1 MSTLETRTL
10 QEWATE
16 MAAALEPLELE
27 VPGIQIVPELNA
39 NPTPPSIDI
48 YPGAPFQVGAG
59 FGFGNNQVFWTVR
72 ARVSTADQ
80 VAGYGLLL
88 RLMDPNDPCSVE
100 RALAAIDV
108 VMTAEEGVSEFRQY
122 VDAGSQGESLLGCE
136 WRVSHFL

>member
-1 MSTLETRTL
+1 MSALETRTL
-10 QEWATE
+10 QEWAIE

-136 WRVSHFL
+136 WRMSHFL